1 MDGDK
6 VAVRSVLY
14 GTTGDAPDTA
24 STMREIFRV
33 TFGAGRRTRPRFR
46 PSAPMERSL
55 SPSGGG
61 LRHFLGTRE
70 EMLYRAPD
78 VIEGIKNG
86 SLGPMHPQDPAADG
100 SPSGTPVAGQ
110 TPGDRQDP
118 PLAGRPFSALTQ
130 QSHATFPVF
139 PTRTTSYATLENS

>member
-24 STMREIFRV
+24 PTMREIFRV

-86 SLGPMHPQDPAADG
+86 SLGPCILKTLPLTEAPQAHRLLDKRQAIDKILLSLDG
-100 SPSGTPVAGQ
+100 PSAP
-110 TPGDRQDP
+110 
-118 PLAGRPFSALTQ
+118 
-130 QSHATFPVF
+130 
-139 PTRTTSYATLENS
+139 